1 MKTGGK
7 NEKFAGGKN
16 QLEISGGLPS
26 SGADCKRL
34 ELISWRQNNNNK
46 KDTKFQQEDRVRKK
60 KLISK
65 EKKNRSLQPSQLFVP
80 LMRMSRGHAPRP
92 RRKILEG
99 EKKKDFGERNR
110 RGERINS
117 ERRLHRCGGSEM
129 TSDLFLV
136 VRKKNCRGGRVPKQ
150 LEVFVCF

>member
-7 NEKFAGGKN
+7 NEKFAGGKS

-65 EKKNRSLQPSQLFVP
+65 KKIDRCNHHNYS
-80 LMRMSRGHAPRP
+80 SR
-92 RRKILEG
+92 
-99 EKKKDFGERNR
+99 
-110 RGERINS
+110 
-117 ERRLHRCGGSEM
+117 
-129 TSDLFLV
+129 
-136 VRKKNCRGGRVPKQ
+136 
-150 LEVFVCF
+150 